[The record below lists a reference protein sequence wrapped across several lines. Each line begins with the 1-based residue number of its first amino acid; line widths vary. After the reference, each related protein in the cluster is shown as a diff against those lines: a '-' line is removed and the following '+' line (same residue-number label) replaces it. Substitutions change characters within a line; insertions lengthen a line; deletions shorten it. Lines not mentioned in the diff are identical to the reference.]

1 MAHPGFFDFDNRL
14 ESLSKLGDPLETL
27 DQSIPWEKF
36 RSLLSKGLRKAKKNN
51 AGRKPYDSVLMFKV
65 LILQSLYNLSD
76 DQTEYQIR
84 DRLSF
89 MRFLNLRFEDPIPD
103 AKTLWLFR
111 DTLANK
117 GVIEKLFNKFNKYLD
132 REGFIAKQGQ
142 IIDASIV
149 PVPTQRNT
157 REENSDIK
165 QGQTPK
171 QWTQKPPKLRQK
183 DVDARWVKMQGHNH
197 YGYKNHVGADRKHKL
212 IRTYQV
218 TDASVH
224 DSQPFEQLLDPNNT
238 GKKVWADS
246 AYRSKTI
253 DQTLKQKGLENQI
266 KYKGYRYAPLS
277 QAKLRVNK
285 KRSKLR
291 APVEHIF
298 AFQQNALGGKFIR
311 TIGIL
316 RAKTKIGLMNLAY
329 NMKRY
334 LYLQKLNELKT
345 TG

>member
-1 MAHPGFFDFDNRL
+1 MAQPGFFDFDNRL

-36 RSLLSKGLRKAKKNN
+36 RFLLTKGLQKAKKNN
-51 AGRKPYDSVLMFKV
+51 SGRKPYDAVLMFKV

-76 DQTEYQIR
+76 DQTEYQVR

-89 MRFLNLRFEDPIPD
+89 MRFLNLRFEDSIPD

-111 DTLANK
+111 DTLTNK
-117 GVIEKLFNKFNKYLD
+117 GVIEKLFKRFNNYLD

-142 IIDASIV
+142 IIDASIIPA
-149 PVPTQRNT
+149 PVQRNT
-157 REENSDIK
+157 RDENADIK
-165 QGQTPK
+165 QGQTPEK
-171 QWTQKPPKLRQK
+171 WTQKPSKLRQK
-183 DVDARWVKMQGHNH
+183 DVDARWVKKRGRNY
-197 YGYKNHVGADRKHKL
+197 YGYKNHVGVDRKHKL

-224 DSQPFEQLLDPNNT
+224 DSQPFQQLLDPNNT
-238 GKKVWADS
+238 GKQVWADS
-246 AYRSKTI
+246 AYRSKKI
-253 DQTLKQKGLENQI
+253 DQTLKQKRLENQI
-266 KYKGYRYAPLS
+266 HYKGYRQAPLS
-277 QAKLRVNK
+277 EAKQRVNK
-285 KRSKLR
+285 KRSKRR
-291 APVEHIF
+291 ALVEHVF
-298 AFQQNALGGKFIR
+298 ALQQNALGGKFIR

-316 RAKTKIGLMNLAY
+316 RAKAKIGLMNLAY

-334 LYLQKLNELKT
+334 LYLQNLNQLKT